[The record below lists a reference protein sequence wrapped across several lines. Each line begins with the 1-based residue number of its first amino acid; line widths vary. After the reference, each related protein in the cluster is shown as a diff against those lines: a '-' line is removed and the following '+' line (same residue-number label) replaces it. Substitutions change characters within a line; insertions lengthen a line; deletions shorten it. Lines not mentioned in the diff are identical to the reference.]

1 VHDYDLRR
9 AELLYVPLCGTK
21 LRQLSVSYQ
30 GSSFLVVITLSNDT
44 RNAPTLQ
51 QFLFKLKNFFFS
63 RLQYVFNTWVS
74 NPDMPNLV
82 KPI

>member
-1 VHDYDLRR
+1 MYHYV
-9 AELLYVPLCGTK
+9 ELSYANSLCPIK
-21 LRQLSVSYQ
+21 VQV
-30 GSSFLVVITLSNDT
+30 FLVVITLSNDT

-51 QFLFKLKNFFFS
+51 QFLFKLKNLFFS